1 MEPGIKPKETEPTSA
16 TEAWYTLSGDVND
29 AMVRRMF
36 DANAQMAADGV
47 QVAHLL
53 LHSHGGYI
61 SDGLCL
67 YNVLSASPVRYVTY
81 NAGVV
86 ASIAVTLFLAGEQRY
101 ASETARFMIHKSHAS
116 PGSGI
121 GADELAVVV
130 EGLRADDSRTESVMR
145 KFLQF
150 TPRQMQVHAR
160 TDLHLTAHDALHA
173 GLIDEIRDF
182 SPRPGARLIS
192 I

>member
-1 MEPGIKPKETEPTSA
+1 METDAGV
-16 TEAWYTLSGDVND
+16 EAWYTLSGDVND
-29 AMVRRMF
+29 SMVRRMF
-36 DANAQMAADGV
+36 DAHAQMAQDGV
-47 QVAHLL
+47 EVAHML

-67 YNVLSASPVRYVTY
+67 YNVMSASPVRFMMY

-86 ASIAVTLFLAGEQRY
+86 ASIAVTLFLAGERRY
-101 ASETARFMIHKSHAS
+101 AADTARFMVHKSHAS

-121 GADELAVVV
+121 GAEELAVVL

-145 KFLQF
+145 KFLQL
-150 TPRQMQVHAR
+150 TPAQEQVLAR
-160 TDLHLTAHDALHA
+160 TDLHLSAHDALGV
-173 GLIDEIRDF
+173 GLIDEIRNF
-182 SPRPGARLIS
+182 SPRPGARLIN

>member
-1 MEPGIKPKETEPTSA
+1 MEPDAGA
-16 TEAWYTLSGDVND
+16 EAWYTLSGDVND
-29 AMVRRMF
+29 SMVRRMF
-36 DANAQMAADGV
+36 DASAQMAQDGI
-47 QVAHLL
+47 QLAHLL

-67 YNVLSASPVRYVTY
+67 YNVLSASPVRFMMY

-86 ASIAVTLFLAGEQRY
+86 ASIAVTLFMAGERRY
-101 ASETARFMIHKSHAS
+101 ASDTARFMLHKSHAS
-116 PGSGI
+116 PGPGI

-130 EGLRADDSRTESVMR
+130 EGLRADDSRTESIMR
-145 KFLQF
+145 KFLRL
-150 TPRQMQVHAR
+150 TPEQLQVHAR
-160 TDLHLTAHDALHA
+160 TDLHLSARDALGA

-182 SPRPGARLIS
+182 SPRPGARLIN

>member
-1 MEPGIKPKETEPTSA
+1 MELEPVTPP

-29 AMVRRMF
+29 AMVRRVF
-36 DANAQMAADGV
+36 DAVAQMTLDGV

-61 SDGLCL
+61 SDGVCL
-67 YNVLSASPVRYVTY
+67 YNVLSASPVRFFMY

-86 ASIAVTLFLAGEQRY
+86 ASIAVTLFLAGEERY

-116 PGSGI
+116 PGTGI
-121 GADELAVVV
+121 GADELAIVV
-130 EGLRADDSRTESVMR
+130 EGLRADDSRTESIMR
-145 KFLQF
+145 KFLHL

-160 TDLHLTAHDALHA
+160 TDLHLTASDALHA

-182 SPRPGARLIS
+182 SPRPGAQLIN

>member
-1 MEPGIKPKETEPTSA
+1 METDTGV
-16 TEAWYTLSGDVND
+16 EAWYTLSGDVND
-29 AMVRRMF
+29 SMVRRMF
-36 DANAQMAADGV
+36 DAHAQMVQEGV
-47 QVAHLL
+47 EVAHLL

-67 YNVLSASPVRYVTY
+67 YNVLSASPVRFVMY

-116 PGSGI
+116 PASGT

-130 EGLRADDSRTESVMR
+130 DGLRADDSRTESILR
-145 KFLQF
+145 KYVRLTPLQH
-150 TPRQMQVHAR
+150 QAHAH
-160 TDLHLTAHDALHA
+160 TDLHLSARDALAA

-182 SPRPGARLIS
+182 SPRPGAVLIN

>member
-1 MEPGIKPKETEPTSA
+1 METAAGA
-16 TEAWYTLSGDVND
+16 EAWYTLSGDVND

-36 DANAQMAADGV
+36 DAIAQMTQDGV

-67 YNVLSASPVRYVTY
+67 YNVLTASPVRFVMY

-116 PGSGI
+116 PGSSI

-130 EGLRADDSRTESVMR
+130 EGLRADDNRTEFIMR
-145 KFLQF
+145 KFLKLKPEQLL
-150 TPRQMQVHAR
+150 VHAR
-160 TDLHLTAHDALHA
+160 TDLHLTASDALAA

-182 SPRPGARLIS
+182 SPRPGAPLVNI
-192 I
+192 

>member
-1 MEPGIKPKETEPTSA
+1 METDAGA
-16 TEAWYTLSGDVND
+16 EAWYTLSGDVND
-29 AMVRRMF
+29 SMVRRMF
-36 DANAQMAADGV
+36 DANAQMAQDGI

-67 YNVLSASPVRYVTY
+67 YNVLSASPVRFIMY

-101 ASETARFMIHKSHAS
+101 ASDTARFMIHKSHAS

-130 EGLRADDSRTESVMR
+130 EGLRADDSRTESIMR
-145 KFLQF
+145 KFLRL
-150 TPRQMQVHAR
+150 TPVQLQVHAR
-160 TDLHLTAHDALHA
+160 TDLHLTAHDALGA

-182 SPRPGARLIS
+182 SPRPGARLFNI
-192 I
+192 

>member
-1 MEPGIKPKETEPTSA
+1 METDAGA
-16 TEAWYTLSGDVND
+16 EAWYTLSGDVND
-29 AMVRRMF
+29 SMVRRMF
-36 DANAQMAADGV
+36 DASAQMAQDGI

-67 YNVLSASPVRYVTY
+67 YNVLSASPVRFMMY

-86 ASIAVTLFLAGEQRY
+86 ASIAVTLFLAGERRY
-101 ASETARFMIHKSHAS
+101 ASDTARFMIHKSHAS

-130 EGLRADDSRTESVMR
+130 EGLRADDSRTESIMR
-145 KFLQF
+145 KFLRL
-150 TPRQMQVHAR
+150 TPEQVQAHAR
-160 TDLHLTAHDALHA
+160 TDLHLSARDALGA

-182 SPRPGARLIS
+182 SPRPGARLVNI
-192 I
+192 

>member
-1 MEPGIKPKETEPTSA
+1 METDAGA
-16 TEAWYTLSGDVND
+16 EAWYTLSGDVND
-29 AMVRRMF
+29 SMVRRMF
-36 DANAQMAADGV
+36 DASAQMAQDGI
-47 QVAHLL
+47 QLAHLL

-67 YNVLSASPVRYVTY
+67 YNVLSASPVRFMMY

-86 ASIAVTLFLAGEQRY
+86 ASIAVTLFMAGERRY
-101 ASETARFMIHKSHAS
+101 ASDTARFMLHKSHAS
-116 PGSGI
+116 PGPGI

-130 EGLRADDSRTESVMR
+130 EGLRADDSRTESIMR
-145 KFLQF
+145 KFLRL
-150 TPRQMQVHAR
+150 TPEQLQVHAR
-160 TDLHLTAHDALHA
+160 TDLHLSARDALGA

-182 SPRPGARLIS
+182 SPRPGARLIN

>member
-1 MEPGIKPKETEPTSA
+1 METDAGM
-16 TEAWYTLSGDVND
+16 EAWYTLSGDVND
-29 AMVRRMF
+29 SMVRRVF
-36 DANAQMAADGV
+36 DATAQMAQDGV
-47 QVAHLL
+47 QTAHLL

-61 SDGLCL
+61 SDGICL
-67 YNVLSASPVRYVTY
+67 YNVLSGSPVRYVMY

-116 PGSGI
+116 PGAGI

-130 EGLRADDSRTESVMR
+130 EGLRADDSRTESIMR
-145 KFLQF
+145 MFLRL
-150 TPRQMQVHAR
+150 TPEQLQAHAR
-160 TDLHLTAHDALHA
+160 TDLHLTARDAHA
-173 GLIDEIRDF
+173 VGLVDDIRDF
-182 SPRPGARLIS
+182 SPRPGARLIN

>member
-1 MEPGIKPKETEPTSA
+1 METDAGA
-16 TEAWYTLSGDVND
+16 EAWYTLSGDVND
-29 AMVRRMF
+29 SMVRRMF
-36 DANAQMAADGV
+36 DANAQMAQDGI

-67 YNVLSASPVRYVTY
+67 YNVLSASPVRFMMY

-101 ASETARFMIHKSHAS
+101 ASDTARFMIHKSHAS
-116 PGSGI
+116 PHSGI
-121 GADELAVVV
+121 AADELAVVV

-145 KFLQF
+145 RFLTL
-150 TPRQMQVHAR
+150 TPAQLQAHAH
-160 TDLHLTAHDALHA
+160 TDLHLTARDALAA
-173 GLIDEIRDF
+173 GLVDEIRDF
-182 SPRPGARLIS
+182 SPRPGAKLCNI
-192 I
+192 

>member
-1 MEPGIKPKETEPTSA
+1 METDAGA
-16 TEAWYTLSGDVND
+16 EAWYTLSGDVND
-29 AMVRRMF
+29 SMVRRMF
-36 DANAQMAADGV
+36 DANAQMAQDGI

-67 YNVLSASPVRYVTY
+67 YNVLSASPVRFMMY

-101 ASETARFMIHKSHAS
+101 ASDTARFMIHKSHAS

-130 EGLRADDSRTESVMR
+130 EGLRADDSRTESIMR
-145 KFLQF
+145 KFLRL
-150 TPRQMQVHAR
+150 TPAQLQVHAR
-160 TDLHLTAHDALHA
+160 TDLHLTAHDALGA
-173 GLIDEIRDF
+173 GLIDEIRNF
-182 SPRPGARLIS
+182 SPRPGARLIN

>member
-1 MEPGIKPKETEPTSA
+1 METDAGE
-16 TEAWYTLSGDVND
+16 EAWYTLSGDVND

-36 DANAQMAADGV
+36 DANAQMAQDGV
-47 QVAHLL
+47 GVAHLL

-67 YNVLSASPVRYVTY
+67 FNVLSASPVRFVMY

-86 ASIAVTLFLAGEQRY
+86 ASIAVILFLAGERRY
-101 ASETARFMIHKSHAS
+101 ASDTARFMIHKSHAS

-121 GADELAVVV
+121 GADDLAVVV
-130 EGLRADDSRTESVMR
+130 EGLRADDSRTDSIMQ
-145 KFLQF
+145 KFLKL
-150 TPRQMQVHAR
+150 TPGQTRVHAR
-160 TDLHLTAHDALHA
+160 TDLHLTARDALGV

-182 SPRPGARLIS
+182 SPQPGARLVNI
-192 I
+192 

>member
-1 MEPGIKPKETEPTSA
+1 MENDAGA
-16 TEAWYTLSGDVND
+16 EAWYTLSGDVND
-29 AMVRRMF
+29 SMVRRVF
-36 DANAQMAADGV
+36 DASAQMAQEGV

-67 YNVLSASPVRYVTY
+67 YNVLSASPVRFVMY

-86 ASIAVTLFLAGEQRY
+86 ASIAVTLFLAGQQRY

-116 PGSGI
+116 PNAGI

-130 EGLRADDSRTESVMR
+130 EGLRADDYRTESVLR
-145 KFLQF
+145 KFLRL
-150 TPRQMQVHAR
+150 TPEQLLVHAR
-160 TDLHLTAHDALHA
+160 TDLHLTARDALAA

-182 SPRPGARLIS
+182 SPRPGARLIN

>member
-1 MEPGIKPKETEPTSA
+1 MESDAGA
-16 TEAWYTLSGDVND
+16 EAWYTLSGDVND
-29 AMVRRMF
+29 SMVRRVF
-36 DANAQMAADGV
+36 DASAQMAQDGV

-67 YNVLSASPVRYVTY
+67 YNVLSASPVRFVMY

-86 ASIAVTLFLAGEQRY
+86 ASIAVTVFLAGEQRY

-116 PGSGI
+116 PGTGI
-121 GADELAVVV
+121 GADDLAVVV

-145 KFLQF
+145 RFLQL
-150 TPRQMQVHAR
+150 TPEQLQVHAR
-160 TDLHLTAHDALHA
+160 TDLHLTAQDALGV

-182 SPRPGARLIS
+182 SPRPGARLMNI
-192 I
+192 

>member
-1 MEPGIKPKETEPTSA
+1 MEPVMEPKSA
-16 TEAWYTLSGDVND
+16 TEAWYTLTGDVND

-36 DANAQMAADGV
+36 DANAQMALEGV

-67 YNVLSASPVRYVTY
+67 YNVLSASPVRYVRY

-130 EGLRADDSRTESVMR
+130 EGLRADDSRTESIIR
-145 KFLQF
+145 KFLQL

-160 TDLHLTAHDALHA
+160 TDLHMTAHDALHA

-182 SPRPGARLIS
+182 SPRPGAPLIN

>member
-1 MEPGIKPKETEPTSA
+1 MQTDAGA
-16 TEAWYTLSGDVND
+16 EAWYTLSGDVND
-29 AMVRRMF
+29 SMVRRMF
-36 DANAQMAADGV
+36 DANAQMARDGV

-67 YNVLSASPVRYVTY
+67 YNVLSASPVRYVMY

-86 ASIAVTLFLAGEQRY
+86 ASIAVTLFLAGDQRY

-130 EGLRADDSRTESVMR
+130 EGLRADDTRTESVLR
-145 KFLQF
+145 KFLRL
-150 TPRQMQVHAR
+150 TPEHLLVHAR
-160 TDLHLTAHDALHA
+160 TDLHFTARDALAA

-182 SPRPGARLIS
+182 SPRPGAPLIN

>member
-1 MEPGIKPKETEPTSA
+1 METDAGA
-16 TEAWYTLSGDVND
+16 EAWYTLSGDVND
-29 AMVRRMF
+29 SMVRRMF
-36 DANAQMAADGV
+36 DANAQMAQDGI

-67 YNVLSASPVRYVTY
+67 YNVLSASPVRFIMY

-101 ASETARFMIHKSHAS
+101 ASDTARFMIHKSHAS

-130 EGLRADDSRTESVMR
+130 EGLRADDSRTESIMR
-145 KFLQF
+145 KFLRL
-150 TPRQMQVHAR
+150 TPVQLQVHAR
-160 TDLHLTAHDALHA
+160 TDLHLTAHDALGA

-182 SPRPGARLIS
+182 SPRPGARLIN